1 MEQIEPLQIPPS
13 TMWLRLDLMALVM
26 AALCQSCRVAYAA
39 EPIIIEDD
47 HPILNDPE
55 ALQAMEIFMGMS
67 PEEREDTIRGLL
79 ESVGDDPKARAEMEL
94 IISKLP
100 ALDAEQVAGGK
111 LASDLK
117 QMVQDDQVA
126 KARQNAKKQLD
137 GTSWEFFL
145 ENEEAILEA
154 TIAGGQLRPEDAV
167 LFKMD
172 KKAWLGQLRVIW
184 EDVAKREEL

>member
-1 MEQIEPLQIPPS
+1 
-13 TMWLRLDLMALVM
+13 MWFKLNILILALIV
-26 AALCQSCRVAYAA
+26 ALCHLSKSYAA

-47 HPILNDPE
+47 HPLLNDPE

-67 PEEREDTIRGLL
+67 PEEREETIRGLM
-79 ESVGDDPKARAEMEL
+79 EAVGDDPKARAEMEL

-100 ALDAEQVAGGK
+100 ALDAEQVSGGK
-111 LASDLK
+111 LASSLK
-117 QMVQDDQVA
+117 QMVQDDEFA

-154 TIAGGQLRPEDAV
+154 TLAGGQLRPEDAA
-167 LFKMD
+167 LFKTD
-172 KKAWLGQLRVIW
+172 KDAWLKQLRVIW